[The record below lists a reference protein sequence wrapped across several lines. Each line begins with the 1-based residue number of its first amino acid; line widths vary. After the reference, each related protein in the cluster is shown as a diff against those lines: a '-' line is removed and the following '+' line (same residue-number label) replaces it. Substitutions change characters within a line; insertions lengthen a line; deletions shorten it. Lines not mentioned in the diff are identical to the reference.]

1 MLDPAAIR
9 GDPRYA
15 LCRPMAPGAPRMS
28 DNDATLVI
36 RLEQP
41 RWLHDW
47 TRQPAP
53 AADDRERL
61 AEVLGLAREH
71 VEHGGGGPFA
81 AVVYRIDTRER
92 LGAAVN
98 TTIAS
103 CCAAAHAELQALSLA
118 QQRIGCHSL
127 AALPCVLVS
136 SSAPCTMCLGAIAWS
151 GVQRLVFC
159 TPRQDVEAIGF
170 DEGPATPRWRREL
183 QRRGI
188 AVRGP
193 LLRRQGQAI
202 LQRYVERGGP
212 IYNGPLPTD
221 PSPHKAEPA

>member
-1 MLDPAAIR
+1 MP
-9 GDPRYA
+9 
-15 LCRPMAPGAPRMS
+15 
-28 DNDATLVI
+28 DNEVPTVI
-36 RLEQP
+36 RLQ
-41 RWLHDW
+41 
-47 TRQPAP
+47 QPAWLRHWLRRPVP

-61 AEVLGLAREH
+61 EEVLELARAQ
-71 VEHGGGGPFA
+71 VEQDGGGPFA
-81 AVVYRIDTRER
+81 AAVYREDTRER

-98 TTIAS
+98 TAIAS
-103 CCAAAHAELQALSLA
+103 HCAAAHAELQALSLA
-118 QQRIGCHSL
+118 QQRVGSHTL

-151 GVQRLVFC
+151 GVRRLIFS

-212 IYNGPLPTD
+212 IYNGPPSGTD
-221 PSPHKAEPA
+221 L